1 MHGSRAIA
9 NCLSR
14 EGLVIM
20 CLINPS
26 CKQIKGVV

>member
-1 MHGSRAIA
+1 MHGIVAIA
-9 NCLSR
+9 NCLSS

-26 CKQIKGVV
+26 CKQIKGIV